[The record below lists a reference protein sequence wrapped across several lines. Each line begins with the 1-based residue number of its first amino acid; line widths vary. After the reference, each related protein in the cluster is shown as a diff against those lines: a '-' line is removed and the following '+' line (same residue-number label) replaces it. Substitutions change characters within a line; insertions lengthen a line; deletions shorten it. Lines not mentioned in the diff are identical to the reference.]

1 MDDNGSNIMNMRLR
15 DAAMNAARP
24 KTELQ
29 PATQLRNEV
38 FGGCLRK
45 HLYRTMIPT
54 FFVMN
59 TARVGKGFRK
69 AFTLIELLVVIAII
83 AILAALLLPALAK
96 AKSKANA
103 IYCMNNMKNWGAA
116 TIMYEGDFADRFPLF
131 GDDGTPPYTAPF
143 WFEIL
148 APYVA
153 KQPKTDK
160 TASFGT
166 DPIFWDRLRQCP
178 GGSVGAA
185 PYSAGPTGTN
195 WNCYIGCYFGAYG
208 DVVSFPSYKGISGPF
223 YYGNK
228 ANKAMPASKIKRPA
242 QAMIFTDTVTH
253 YLYSPLAY
261 PFNNDA
267 NGDGIKDTYSDNG
280 IAFSWG
286 RPTVHSGGANVGT
299 ADGHVERVSFR
310 LLWQLTT
317 GGEMASRL
325 WYME

>member
-1 MDDNGSNIMNMRLR
+1 MKR
-15 DAAMNAARP
+15 
-24 KTELQ
+24 
-29 PATQLRNEV
+29 
-38 FGGCLRK
+38 
-45 HLYRTMIPT
+45 T
-54 FFVMN
+54 FFAAN
-59 TARVGKGFRK
+59 TASGRKCARK

-96 AKSKANA
+96 AKAKANGVF
-103 IYCMNNMKNWGAA
+103 CLNNMKNWGYA
-116 TIMYEGDFADRFPLF
+116 TIMYEGDFGDRFPLF
-131 GDDGTPPYTAPF
+131 GEDGTAPYTQPF

-153 KQPKTDK
+153 KKAKTDN
-160 TASFGT
+160 TISFGN

-185 PYSAGPTGTN
+185 PYSPGPTGTN

-208 DVVSFPSYKGISGPF
+208 DAVTLAGYKGISGPF
-223 YYGNK
+223 YYGNG

-242 QAMIFTDTVTH
+242 QAMIFTDTITH

-261 PFNNDA
+261 PFSDDVD
-267 NGDGIKDTYSDNG
+267 GDGKIDTWPNYGYAYN
-280 IAFSWG
+280 WG

-299 ADGHVERVSFR
+299 ADGHVERVPFR
-310 LLWQLTT
+310 TLWKTT
-317 GGEMASRL
+317 TAGQMDSRL